1 MKRLNWF
8 LLSMLF
14 LLIPVLQSC
23 DENDGYSLG
32 QLGSSWATVRV
43 LSGNT
48 YYLESDSYGTLWPA
62 ASSVYGYRP
71 VDGKRVSVLFNPLY
85 DDFDGYDM
93 AIKVE
98 DITPIQ
104 TKWVEDLTEE
114 NEKEFGNDPVTVLK
128 KNIWIANGYLNM
140 VYQQNKPVYEPHR
153 VSLVRN
159 TLLEPENDGY
169 VHLEFR
175 YNTFN
180 DLSGWWGQGA
190 VSFNLN
196 GVDFAGKKG
205 LKLKVNSAISGEAEE
220 VTFDLK
226 GEMPIPEE
234 ALNLDY
240 NELETDR
247 IK

>member
-1 MKRLNWF
+1 MKILNWF

-205 LKLKVNSAISGEAEE
+205 LKLKVNSAISGEVEE